1 MTLEQLIDDCFFED
15 NLIYFSIEFSE
26 EEKFYIR
33 IVPSTHQNDNL
44 NPNVVDGSIIMRDI
58 ETLMQ

>member
-1 MTLEQLIDDCFFED
+1 MEQLIDDYFFED

-33 IVPSTHQNDNL
+33 IVPSTHHTDSL
-44 NPNVVDGSIIMRDI
+44 NPNVVDGSMMMRDI